1 MQALCDVREALIKVL
16 AVEKFELRLLNV
28 TYTSKEFGEYGEEDN
43 QVTQQTEL
51 KVCIDTPTGGTVTR
65 FYKV

>member
-1 MQALCDVREALIKVL
+1 MQALCDVREALLKVL
-16 AVEKFELRLLNV
+16 PSDKFELQLCNV

-43 QVTQQTEL
+43 QITRQVEL